1 MAIIA
6 KTDRLLRRVVIICE
20 MWLLR
25 KTAVVKGG
33 CCEGRLNRKLIR
45 VAKIKKCEGPR
56 TLLRKDTKFA
66 VVAKTVQNRQRS
78 RPPQTSFPPR
88 HVGGEKRDNRTE
100 NVKHVDVGS
109 RREDNME
116 PTYSYFQVIICVLFL
131 RYE

>member
-1 MAIIA
+1 M
-6 KTDRLLRRVVIICE
+6 KRDEVYGGCEGGLKKRLRR
-20 MWLLR
+20 
-25 KTAVVKGG
+25 T
-33 CCEGRLNRKLIR
+33 
-45 VAKIKKCEGPR
+45 KC
-56 TLLRKDTKFA
+56 A
-66 VVAKTVQNRQRS
+66 VVAKIVQNRQRS
-78 RPPQTSFPPR
+78 RPPQTSFPPC